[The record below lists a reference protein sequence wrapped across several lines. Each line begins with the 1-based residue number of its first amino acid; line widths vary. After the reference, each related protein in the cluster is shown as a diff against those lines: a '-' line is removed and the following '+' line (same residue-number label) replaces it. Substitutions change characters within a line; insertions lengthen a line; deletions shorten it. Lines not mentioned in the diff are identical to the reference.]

1 MELFRKKM
9 SVIRQKGECQNGCF
23 KETKHVKF
31 FEKRTFLTPLI
42 RTRTSVSGGEKC
54 SFFGKVGV
62 LCFLETPVLRFTLL
76 AYYWRYIIIFIC
88 VIWYHLYNFKNVKNT
103 YGGVLLLG
111 KSQALKLQAVTKS
124 NGPSWVFFS
133 FFKLYKWYQIMQC
146 IAFLDSFQRRVKRF
160 LSQFLFLSNWDWRC
174 MG

>member
-1 MELFRKKM
+1 MAVTLKMFKYFISISPQIIRK
-9 SVIRQKGECQNGCF
+9 
-23 KETKHVKF
+23 
-31 FEKRTFLTPLI
+31 PLI
-42 RTRTSVSGGEKC
+42 FSGEMKMIY
-54 SFFGKVGV
+54 FF
-62 LCFLETPVLRFTLL
+62 
-76 AYYWRYIIIFIC
+76 AFIGMLC

-124 NGPSWVFFS
+124 NSPSWVFFT

-146 IAFLDSFQRRVKRF
+146 IAFLDSFQRRMKRF